1 MYGGIDQL
9 VDTYKGN
16 PRPLAAN
23 VQQAQKQQP
32 PGEIPP
38 DLEEAMALQKIA
50 ELRNAF
56 AGQQAMQAGGAQP
69 SIMQKLKQIVG
80 GIQQQAQPPA
90 MPSAMPARPVM
101 AARGGSIDQ
110 LASNL
115 GSHYAGGGIV
125 AFDEGGKAEDKR
137 SLLEKLL
144 YSNTTPAE
152 QQRMAALEA
161 AANAKEE
168 TAPQATPSGNM
179 GSLIERLLYS
189 NTTPAEQ
196 QRMAALQAAAESRR
210 TAPVEGA
217 PQAEQAAPSGNMG
230 SLIERLLYSNIT
242 PAEQRRREAL
252 QAAANERAGISP
264 KPNVVASDR
273 AMLNAADANLRS
285 QPGASDRSLL
295 NAADADL
302 RSQPAVSSVAGT
314 SASKPSGG
322 IASAVGAGG
331 AQKEAVDPNSLRAI
345 TEAYLRGELGV
356 NPETEREKAVDWTK
370 KTLGLD
376 ALLAEKQGR
385 VDERA
390 KAIADL
396 QARRT
401 PEWIKGLQGLSKGP
415 IRGGA
420 GMVLGQLGA
429 NTVAARED
437 YEAQDLKYRDELD
450 RLRDV
455 IADAKI
461 KGNYELVKEG
471 MAAYKEVDA
480 RRRAAAQSTTSLL
493 NTDEQVRARLQ
504 AAKDAAAGRAQIAAA
519 QLEDKKAKR
528 LQDQKNFLAQE
539 ERKWQDTLNRN
550 PDYKKLVDARAL
562 QERLLYMSTDP
573 KTQEKAQEAVDMYN
587 EKIAKMMPT
596 SSAGTVNIPPP
607 PKGAVTRVG

>member
-90 MPSAMPARPVM
+90 MPGAMPARPVM

-125 AFDEGGKAEDKR
+125 AFTPGGDVED
-137 SLLEKLL
+137 EKL
-144 YSNTTPAE
+144 S
-152 QQRMAALEA
+152 EA
-161 AANAKEE
+161 DAKD
-168 TAPQATPSGNM
+168 
-179 GSLIERLLYS
+179 IERRMRERTMPPEKKEAPSEYMKQMSNLLGFFGNLGGDAIKTLVSAPGYGFS
-189 NTTPAEQ
+189 ADSKPAA
-196 QRMAALQAAAESRR
+196 RPT
-210 TAPVEGA
+210 TAPV
-217 PQAEQAAPSGNMG
+217 AA
-230 SLIERLLYSNIT
+230 T
-242 PAEQRRREAL
+242 DPADI
-252 QAAANERAGISP
+252 RAQ
-264 KPNVVASDR
+264 
-273 AMLNAADANLRS
+273 LNAADAARYAERPTPVAPTPIAPRPTANVGIGGGPA
-285 QPGASDRSLL
+285 QP
-295 NAADADL
+295 
-302 RSQPAVSSVAGT
+302 
-314 SASKPSGG
+314 
-322 IASAVGAGG
+322 
-331 AQKEAVDPNSLRAI
+331 QKEAVDPNSLRGI

-356 NPETEREKAVDWTK
+356 NPETERDKAVDWTR

-376 ALLAEKQGR
+376 ALLGEKEGR
-385 VDERA
+385 ADARA
-390 KAIADL
+390 KSIADL
-396 QARRT
+396 QAART
-401 PEWIKGLQGLSKGP
+401 PAWIKGLQGLSKGP

-455 IADAKI
+455 ITDAKI
-461 KGNYELVKEG
+461 KGNYELAREG

-607 PKGAVTRVG
+607 PKDAVKRIG

>member
-80 GIQQQAQPPA
+80 GIQAQAQPPV
-90 MPSAMPARPVM
+90 MPGAMPARPVM

-115 GSHYAGGGIV
+115 GSHYARGGII
-125 AFDEGGKAEDKR
+125 AFTPGGDVED
-137 SLLEKLL
+137 EKL
-144 YSNTTPAE
+144 S
-152 QQRMAALEA
+152 EA
-161 AANAKEE
+161 DAKD
-168 TAPQATPSGNM
+168 
-179 GSLIERLLYS
+179 IERRMRERTMSPEKKEAPSEYMKQMSNLLGFFGNLGSDAIKTLVSAPGYGFS
-189 NTTPAEQ
+189 ADSKPAA
-196 QRMAALQAAAESRR
+196 RPT
-210 TAPVEGA
+210 TAPV
-217 PQAEQAAPSGNMG
+217 AA
-230 SLIERLLYSNIT
+230 T
-242 PAEQRRREAL
+242 DPADI
-252 QAAANERAGISP
+252 RAQ
-264 KPNVVASDR
+264 
-273 AMLNAADANLRS
+273 LNAADAARYAERTTPVVPTPTAPRPTANVGIGGGPA
-285 QPGASDRSLL
+285 QP
-295 NAADADL
+295 
-302 RSQPAVSSVAGT
+302 
-314 SASKPSGG
+314 
-322 IASAVGAGG
+322 
-331 AQKEAVDPNSLRAI
+331 QKEAVDPNSLRGI

-356 NPETEREKAVDWTK
+356 NPETERDKAVDWTK

-385 VDERA
+385 ADERA
-390 KAIADL
+390 KSIADL

-437 YEAQDLKYRDELD
+437 YEAQDLKYKDELD

-455 IADAKI
+455 ITDAKI
-461 KGNYELVKEG
+461 KGNYELAKEG

-493 NTDEQVRARLQ
+493 NTDEQVKARMQ

-550 PDYKKLVDARAL
+550 PDYKSAVDQRSM

-573 KTQEKAQEAVDMYN
+573 KVQEKAQENIDRLN
-587 EKIAKMMPT
+587 EKIQKMMPT

>member
-1 MYGGIDQL
+1 MSGGIDQL

-16 PRPLAAN
+16 PQPLAAN

-32 PGEIPP
+32 PGEIPA

-69 SIMQKLKQIVG
+69 SIMDKLKQIVG
-80 GIQQQAQPPA
+80 SMQAQAQSPA
-90 MPSAMPARPVM
+90 MPGAMPGAMPQRPVM

-110 LASNL
+110 LISNL
-115 GSHYAGGGIV
+115 GTNYARGGII
-125 AFDEGGKAEDKR
+125 AFTPGGDVED
-137 SLLEKLL
+137 EKL
-144 YSNTTPAE
+144 SETD
-152 QQRMAALEA
+152 
-161 AANAKEE
+161 AKD
-168 TAPQATPSGNM
+168 
-179 GSLIERLLYS
+179 IERRMRERTMPPEKKEAPSEYMKQMSNLLGFFGNLGGDAIKTLVSAPGYGFS
-189 NTTPAEQ
+189 ADSKPAA
-196 QRMAALQAAAESRR
+196 RPT
-210 TAPVEGA
+210 TAPV
-217 PQAEQAAPSGNMG
+217 AA
-230 SLIERLLYSNIT
+230 T
-242 PAEQRRREAL
+242 DPADI
-252 QAAANERAGISP
+252 RAQ
-264 KPNVVASDR
+264 
-273 AMLNAADANLRS
+273 LNAADAARYAERPTPVAPTPS
-285 QPGASDRSLL
+285 APRP
-295 NAADADL
+295 NA
-302 RSQPAVSSVAGT
+302 
-314 SASKPSGG
+314 G
-322 IASAVGAGG
+322 IAGAGG
-331 AQKEAVDPNSLRAI
+331 VGGGAPKEAVDPNSLRGI

-356 NPETEREKAVDWTK
+356 NPDTERDKAVDWTR

-390 KAIADL
+390 KSIADL
-396 QARRT
+396 QANRT
-401 PEWIKGLQGLSKGP
+401 PEWIKGLQGLSRGP

-437 YEAQDLKYRDELD
+437 YQAQDMKYKDELD

-455 IADAKI
+455 ITDAKI
-461 KGNYELVKEG
+461 KGNQELVKEG

-493 NTDEQVRARLQ
+493 NTDEQVKARLQ
-504 AAKDAAAGRAQIAAA
+504 ASKDAAAGRAQIAAA
-519 QLEDKKAKR
+519 QLEDKKTKR
-528 LQDQKNFLAQE
+528 IQDQKNFLAQE

-607 PKGAVTRVG
+607 PPNAVREIKKT

>member
-80 GIQQQAQPPA
+80 GVQAQAQPPA
-90 MPSAMPARPVM
+90 MPGAMPARPVM

-110 LASNL
+110 LMSNL
-115 GSHYAGGGIV
+115 GNNYARGGII
-125 AFDEGGKAEDKR
+125 AFAKPTEENNR
-137 SLLEKLL
+137 SLVDDPDEKL
-144 YSNTTPAE
+144 S
-152 QQRMAALEA
+152 EA
-161 AANAKEE
+161 DAKD
-168 TAPQATPSGNM
+168 
-179 GSLIERLLYS
+179 IERRMRERTMPPENKEAPSEYMKQMSNLLGFFGDLGKTIVSAPGYGFS
-189 NTTPAEQ
+189 ADSKPAVKPT
-196 QRMAALQAAAESRR
+196 
-210 TAPVEGA
+210 TAPV
-217 PQAEQAAPSGNMG
+217 AATN
-230 SLIERLLYSNIT
+230 
-242 PAEQRRREAL
+242 PADI
-252 QAAANERAGISP
+252 RAQ
-264 KPNVVASDR
+264 
-273 AMLNAADANLRS
+273 LNAADAARYAERPTPVAPTPAAPRPTANVGIGGGPA
-285 QPGASDRSLL
+285 QP
-295 NAADADL
+295 
-302 RSQPAVSSVAGT
+302 
-314 SASKPSGG
+314 
-322 IASAVGAGG
+322 
-331 AQKEAVDPNSLRAI
+331 QKEAVDPNSLRGI

-356 NPETEREKAVDWTK
+356 NPETERDKAVDWTR

-376 ALLAEKQGR
+376 ALLGEKEGR
-385 VDERA
+385 ADARA
-390 KAIADL
+390 KSIADL
-396 QARRT
+396 QAART
-401 PEWIKGLQGLSKGP
+401 PAWIKGLQGLSKGP

-455 IADAKI
+455 ITDAKI
-461 KGNYELVKEG
+461 KGNYELAREG